1 MFSTWVSHH
10 LKSPSPTPNPPHPAP
25 SPPPPQGPWFPSSC
39 HQSLKIQRHPELLIL
54 QCLSSHQTH
63 RSFFLSISCSIFP
76 NAFPTLSPLVKL
88 SPYGRSSCQSAL
100 SSRTLPFDQLR
111 DVSLDDQ
118 PHPHSRILCSP
129 HCLSEAHRP
138 PLGVQGLQGPSLYF
152 QPCLLCLFPPRE
164 FQELVSQ
171 VISLEAVPGWSPLSR
186 ARGWARWPLWFL
198 PVVPTGSDRGPISE
212 DVPGRVDCVA

>member
-138 PLGVQGLQGPSLYF
+138 PLGVQGLQRPTLYF
-152 QPCLLCLFPPRE
+152 QPCLLDIFLCNFLCLEYPFALNLIHPSDDSLPRGF
-164 FQELVSQ
+164 FQPTI
-171 VISLEAVPGWSPLSR
+171 ISCFTWDS
-186 ARGWARWPLWFL
+186 
-198 PVVPTGSDRGPISE
+198 
-212 DVPGRVDCVA
+212 